1 MTGIGIDFGTTNST
15 VVSYDKKNNR
25 MDFFLERGHDNNPV
39 PVPSVVWYHD
49 NIVTVGKE
57 AKNKYNTFSGRAGHC
72 LIRSVKSQLG
82 TNNRLS
88 VFGDLKEPYEIAG
101 DIIEHMKKEAIN
113 RFHADKIVGK
123 FDQAVFTVPINFD
136 GRQRSDLRKAANR
149 AGINVNAFIHEPF
162 AAVVG
167 FLFAG
172 SNPKGLKTY
181 NGKYILVFD
190 WGGGTLDITVVK
202 AENNKLFEM
211 GTSQLSGVAG
221 DKFDD
226 ELKTLCVNR
235 FIDQHAAKFKREY
248 LEEKLREKEDTL
260 VYYAEKSK
268 IELSNQSQT
277 NFNVDSIFAA
287 ENGSERVYYDIN
299 ETISKEEFEA
309 CIKSDVDRAINKI
322 HEALKSAH
330 ISADQ
335 ISLALLTGGSS
346 HIPLVVDEI
355 RKIFGH
361 RVVQVPNSDTIIAE
375 GAAIVAANNWVPF
388 LAKNIMV
395 ELSDKSHWVVYDKG
409 TELIPDTTYKEETFI
424 CVDNRDAEGKLIL
437 AEGYKQDRK
446 DRNLGVLNIPLLSKK
461 PYAAFFDTIA
471 TTYEIDRD
479 YVLNVS
485 GYSEFEK
492 RRKKLNIYDLCIG
505 LEVSGEN

>member
-1 MTGIGIDFGTTNST
+1 M
-15 VVSYDKKNNR
+15 
-25 MDFFLERGHDNNPV
+25 
-39 PVPSVVWYHD
+39 
-49 NIVTVGKE
+49 
-57 AKNKYNTFSGRAGHC
+57 
-72 LIRSVKSQLG
+72 
-82 TNNRLS
+82 
-88 VFGDLKEPYEIAG
+88 
-101 DIIEHMKKEAIN
+101 
-113 RFHADKIVGK
+113 
-123 FDQAVFTVPINFD
+123 
-136 GRQRSDLRKAANR
+136 
-149 AGINVNAFIHEPF
+149 
-162 AAVVG
+162 
-167 FLFAG
+167 
-172 SNPKGLKTY
+172 
-181 NGKYILVFD
+181 
-190 WGGGTLDITVVK
+190 
-202 AENNKLFEM
+202 
-211 GTSQLSGVAG
+211 
-221 DKFDD
+221 
-226 ELKTLCVNR
+226 
-235 FIDQHAAKFKREY
+235 
-248 LEEKLREKEDTL
+248 
-260 VYYAEKSK
+260 
-268 IELSNQSQT
+268 
-277 NFNVDSIFAA
+277 
-287 ENGSERVYYDIN
+287 
-299 ETISKEEFEA
+299 
-309 CIKSDVDRAINKI
+309 DRAINKI